1 MNRTRIRQIIKEA
14 GYETVSSG
22 YYDKISEWASWY
34 KGKVAAFHNYDVF
47 LAKGQATKVEMQ
59 SLGMAKKICEDW
71 ADLLYNEKTFIVL
84 DDKKGQKIFDD
95 VLRENNFEV
104 LGNELV
110 EKSFM
115 AGTGAFV
122 LRIDKRG
129 QSPQGQRPE
138 GQCREGKTRIDYVC
152 GEMIFP
158 LEWENGRVE
167 GCAFGSVVVR
177 DGKKYFYLQAHERKS
192 GKYIVSNRFYP
203 IDKNTGNISVTA
215 VEFPDVESE
224 AVYETD
230 KPLFALIKPNIA
242 NNVEENNPMG
252 ISVYGNAID
261 QIKGCDIAFDGASV
275 AMKVGRPRIAISAE
289 AVKTDEEGNVIPIV
303 DTRDAALYSVPARFG
318 DNKTLV
324 EDITT
329 SYRAN
334 DYMSTLEKNLVLL
347 SQKVGFGERAY
358 SFESGGVATATQV
371 ISENSKMF
379 RTMKK
384 HQKILTQ
391 AFRQLAEGILFLN
404 GFKKGVNVT
413 VNYDDSIIED
423 TGARKAQMLAET
435 QAGIA
440 NKWEYRMEFYGEDEE
455 TAKGKVPQREDE
467 GYYDFIGGGKDA

>member
-1 MNRTRIRQIIKEA
+1 MNRATIHQIIKEA
-14 GYETVSSG
+14 GYQTVSLG
-22 YYDKISEWASWY
+22 FYAKIREWERWY
-34 KGKVAAFHNYDVF
+34 RGKVSAFHNYEVF

-59 SLGMAKKICEDW
+59 SLGMGKKICEDW

-84 DDKKGQKIFDD
+84 DDGEGQKIFDEA
-95 VLRENNFEV
+95 LRDNNFEV

-110 EKSFM
+110 EKAFM

-122 LRIDKRG
+122 LRIDKKG
-129 QSPQGQRPE
+129 QSSSGLSPE
-138 GQCREGKTRIDYVC
+138 GKIRIDYVS
-152 GEMIFP
+152 GDMIFP

-167 GCAFGSVVVR
+167 GCAFGSAVVR
-177 DGKKYFYLQAHERKS
+177 DGKKYFYLQAHERKD

-203 IDKNTGNISVTA
+203 IDKNSGNISVVA
-215 VEFPDVESE
+215 VELPDVESE
-224 AVYETD
+224 TTYETE
-230 KPLFALIKPNIA
+230 KPLFTLIKPNIA
-242 NNVEENNPMG
+242 NNIEWNNPMG
-252 ISVYGNAID
+252 ISVYANAID
-261 QIKGCDIAFDGASV
+261 QIKACDIAFDGASV

-303 DTRDAALYSVPARFG
+303 DTRDVALYSVPARFG

-334 DYMSTLEKNLVLL
+334 EYMTTLEKNLLLL

-358 SFESGGVATATQV
+358 SFENGSVATATQV
-371 ISENSKMF
+371 IAENSKMF

-391 AFRQLAEGILFLN
+391 AFRELAEGILFLN
-404 GFKKGVNVT
+404 GFNKEVTVT

-423 TGARKAQMLAET
+423 TGARKGQMLAEV

-455 TAKGKVPQREDE
+455 TAKKKEPQREEE
-467 GYYDFIGGGKDA
+467 GYYDFIGEKNNA

>member
-1 MNRTRIRQIIKEA
+1 M
-14 GYETVSSG
+14 G
-22 YYDKISEWASWY
+22 
-34 KGKVAAFHNYDVF
+34 
-47 LAKGQATKVEMQ
+47 
-59 SLGMAKKICEDW
+59 KKICEDW

-84 DDKKGQKIFDD
+84 DDVEGQKIFDE
-95 VLRENNFEV
+95 VLSENNFEV

-110 EKSFM
+110 EKAFM
-115 AGTGAFV
+115 CGTGAFV
-122 LRIDKRG
+122 LRMDKT
-129 QSPQGQRPE
+129 GQRPE
-138 GQCREGKTRIDYVC
+138 GLSPKGKTRIDYVT
-152 GEMIFP
+152 GDMIFP
-158 LEWENGRVE
+158 LEWANGQVE
-167 GCAFGSVVVR
+167 SCAFGSVVTR
-177 DGKKYFYLQAHERKS
+177 DSKKYFYLQAHERKG

-203 IDKNTGNISVTA
+203 IDKNTGNISVSA
-215 VEFPDVESE
+215 VELADIESE
-224 AVYETD
+224 VAYETD

-242 NNVEENNPMG
+242 NNIDGNNPMG

-289 AVKTDEEGNVIPIV
+289 AIKTDEEGNVIPIV
-303 DTRDAALYSVPARFG
+303 DTRDVALYSVPARFG

-334 DYMSTLEKNLVLL
+334 EYMTTLEKNLLLL
-347 SQKVGFGERAY
+347 SAKVGFGERAY
-358 SFESGGVATATQV
+358 SFEHGNVATATQV

-391 AFRQLAEGILFLN
+391 AFMELARGILFLN
-404 GFKKGVNVT
+404 GFNKEVTVT

-423 TGARKAQMLAET
+423 TGARKGQMLAEV

-455 TAKGKVPQREDE
+455 TAKGKVPQREEE
-467 GYYDFIGGGKDA
+467 GYYDFIGGEKDA